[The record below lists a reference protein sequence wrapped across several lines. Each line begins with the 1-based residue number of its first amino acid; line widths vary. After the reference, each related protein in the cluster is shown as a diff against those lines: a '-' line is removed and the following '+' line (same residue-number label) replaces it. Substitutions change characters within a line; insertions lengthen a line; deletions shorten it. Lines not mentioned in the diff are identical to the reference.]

1 MSELSQKKCIPCSGE
16 ISAIDKSSAEKLLSQ
31 LDNWNL
37 IDDAKWLEKEF
48 KFKDFAQALEFV
60 NKVGEVAEKENHHP
74 NIDFTWGIVKIS
86 IQTHKINGLVESDFI
101 LAAKIDSIA

>member
-1 MSELSQKKCIPCSGE
+1 MGELSQKKCIPCSGE
-16 ISAIDKSSAEKLLSQ
+16 ILALDERAAKDLLSQ
-31 LDNWNL
+31 LDNWSL
-37 IDDAKWLEKEF
+37 VDYAKWLKKEF

-60 NKVGEVAEKENHHP
+60 NKVGEVAERENHHP